1 MGGAPHSPREGEKIP
16 SVLSTP
22 TPPPESALILFQK
35 ILLCPLLKFG
45 VKWRGALGCKMK
57 VGVQAS
63 WFDTLKPTNSL
74 CCVTSA
80 APKYIF
86 HMDGKPKLTEVSQEA
101 KCTPFSAFL
110 IVREF

>member
-1 MGGAPHSPREGEKIP
+1 MGGAPHSPREGGKIP
-16 SVLSTP
+16 SVLSIP
-22 TPPPESALILFQK
+22 TPSPESALTPFQK

-45 VKWRGALGCKMK
+45 VKWRGVVALECKMK

-80 APKYIF
+80 APKYTF
-86 HMDGKPKLTEVSQEA
+86 HMNGKPKLQKSLRKQNVH
-101 KCTPFSAFL
+101 PFQHS
-110 IVREF
+110 